1 MRMTLS
7 ISTALVALWLVY
19 AVSPFIGVYHLVG
32 AVQERNVAALSVRV
46 DFHAVRKSLAE
57 QIARTH
63 LTITGKLAPPSSF
76 RDQLAQQL
84 SVGMT
89 ASVADQV
96 LALGDLV
103 SPEGLIDFLRTGG
116 PPVVEADSLPT
127 PGGLSLDA
135 LGNVW
140 RVYLNSELGI
150 ARFFLDVPVDKPR
163 QENFR
168 LQFCLRDWTWKLC
181 GIELPEAL
189 QARLAQGVAN
199 RESSA
204 PRG

>member
-7 ISTALVALWLVY
+7 ISAALVAAWLAY
-19 AVSPFIGVYHLVG
+19 AVSPFVSVYRLVG
-32 AVQERNVAALSVRV
+32 AVEERNVAALSVRV

-63 LTITGKLAPPSSF
+63 LTITGKLGAPPSSL

-84 SVGMT
+84 SVGLA

-96 LALGDLV
+96 LGDLV
-103 SPEGLIDFLRTGG
+103 SSEGLLDFLRTGG
-116 PPVVEADSLPT
+116 PPDADSIAT
-127 PGGLSLDA
+127 PGALSPDA

-163 QENFR
+163 QQNFR
-168 LQFCLRDWTWKLC
+168 LQFCLRDWAWKLC
-181 GIELPEAL
+181 GIELPQAL
-189 QARLAQGVAN
+189 QVRLAQEVAN
-199 RESSA
+199 REPSR
-204 PRG
+204 PRS